1 MTSINNS
8 SKRAALAAPPIPTEF
23 REELRELDDWLFGT
37 EQALEISL
45 YDQESFTA
53 RATDPEVKPALFIG
67 HQGHGT
73 NSWALHYYLFQP
85 DLSLLLQ
92 MPLGGA
98 YQDEEKCFEKIETTF
113 ATLSELF
120 VELAEA
126 KSAGRWPAARLFVLE
141 SHVNHS
147 RKVWIPRSKSPDD
160 EPAEKLLFDVDN
172 RSLNETPLQDAL
184 DDIRSLKANC

>member
-1 MTSINNS
+1 MTSVKQAFEES
-8 SKRAALAAPPIPTEF
+8 GLAAPPIPTGF
-23 REELRELDDWLFGT
+23 REALRELDDWLFGT
-37 EQALEISL
+37 EQAPEISL
-45 YDQESFTA
+45 YDQESFAA
-53 RATDPEVKPALFIG
+53 RATDREVKPALFIG
-67 HQGHGT
+67 HQGYGI

-98 YQDEEKCFEKIETTF
+98 YQDQEECFENIGTTF

-120 VELAEA
+120 SEFSEA

-147 RKVWIPRSKSPDD
+147 RQAWIPRSTSPDD
-160 EPAEKLLFDVDN
+160 RPTDTLWVDLDD
-172 RSLNETPLQDAL
+172 RSLDVAPLQEAL
-184 DDIRSLKANC
+184 NEIRSLKANG